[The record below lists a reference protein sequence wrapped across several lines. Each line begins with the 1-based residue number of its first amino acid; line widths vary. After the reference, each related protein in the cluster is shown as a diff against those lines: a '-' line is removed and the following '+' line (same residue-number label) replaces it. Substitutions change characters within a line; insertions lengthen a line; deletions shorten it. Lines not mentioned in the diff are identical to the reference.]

1 MKVYQIKSRYEKLL
15 ITIIEFKSHSD
26 WSRGI
31 PGSWGFAVGLFK
43 SHGLR
48 GCPNLDSEV
57 LLHADSV
64 PVDLRDECE
73 CLSGSDAYWFVVHRA
88 MVPNPSG
95 NTWQSSIMILARRNR
110 AARVGGRASRIYVLA
125 RFLDV
130 SRDVDNLSDRRINT
144 ETRTLAKRA
153 TLAGSSCNSN
163 CVTIATSQP
172 VAKLPV
178 WGVVCCDQIREL
190 NFKVSNSHKEGAFN
204 LVQET
209 NSCGFGRIAEPVR
222 IFVIIGSSPF
232 ALSPRIAQLEDPYF
246 L

>member
-1 MKVYQIKSRYEKLL
+1 
-15 ITIIEFKSHSD
+15 
-26 WSRGI
+26 
-31 PGSWGFAVGLFK
+31 
-43 SHGLR
+43 
-48 GCPNLDSEV
+48 
-57 LLHADSV
+57 
-64 PVDLRDECE
+64 
-73 CLSGSDAYWFVVHRA
+73 

-95 NTWQSSIMILARRNR
+95 NTWQRSIMILARRNR
-110 AARVGGRASRIYVLA
+110 AARVCGRASRIYVLA

-130 SRDVDNLSDRRINT
+130 SRDVDNLSDRRINS

-153 TLAGSSCNSN
+153 TWAGSSCNSN

-209 NSCGFGRIAEPVR
+209 NSCGFSRIAGPVG
-222 IFVIIGSSPF
+222 IGVTIGSSPF
-232 ALSPRIAQLEDPYF
+232 AFSPRIAQLEDPYF
-246 L
+246 LFAAGDFVLWNESVGVLWYDSIGAIIAPSSHDVTLIIPTDCLCPDLIDR